1 METYDRDSRAVLYC
15 SALFWGRCA
24 GPARKNDNLLPRFT
38 VPTALRVHNPRPAV
52 VGLPQTCGGGAQCP
66 AERAKKVGAFK
77 SRTHPTPSIGR
88 RARTRYHPIHPTLV
102 DGREQGVTHSPASRT
117 LLHCG
122 HAGVPA
128 ERVRIFFTERTSTRT
143 RPGRRGGGG
152 ESHRPVARPRP
163 AGRTWS

>member
-102 DGREQGVTHSPASRT
+102 DGREQGVTHSPAVRT
-117 LLHCG
+117 LLPYR

-128 ERVRIFFTERTSTRT
+128 ESAKGVVRSRAERTL
-143 RPGRRGGGG
+143 
-152 ESHRPVARPRP
+152 HP
-163 AGRTWS
+163 ASVDG

>member
-52 VGLPQTCGGGAQCP
+52 VGLPQTYGSGAYCLAERAKKAGAFKSRTHPTPNIGRQARTRYDPPPRFTVPTALRAYNPRPLVVGPPQTYGRGAQCP
-66 AERAKKVGAFK
+66 AERAKKDCAFK

-88 RARTRYHPIHPTLV
+88 RART
-102 DGREQGVTHSPASRT
+102 G
-117 LLHCG
+117 
-122 HAGVPA
+122 
-128 ERVRIFFTERTSTRT
+128 
-143 RPGRRGGGG
+143 
-152 ESHRPVARPRP
+152 
-163 AGRTWS
+163 